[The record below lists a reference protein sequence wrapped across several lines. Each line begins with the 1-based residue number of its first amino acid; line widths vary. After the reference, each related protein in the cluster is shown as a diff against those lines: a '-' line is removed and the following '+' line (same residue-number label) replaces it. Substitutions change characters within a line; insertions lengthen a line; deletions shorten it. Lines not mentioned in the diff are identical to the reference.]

1 MLPATNVNYRCG
13 TLTPAVLED
22 SDALL
27 LGKAPKALLGDVLR
41 HIGWAAH
48 DEPM

>member
-1 MLPATNVNYRCG
+1 MLPTTNANYRCG
-13 TLTPAVLED
+13 ALTPAVLED

-27 LGKAPKALLGDVLR
+27 QAPKALFGDVLR
-41 HIGWAAH
+41 HIAWVDH

>member
-1 MLPATNVNYRCG
+1 MLPITNESLRCCA
-13 TLTPAVLED
+13 LTPAVIED

-27 LGKAPKALLGDVLR
+27 LGKAPKALFGDVLR
-41 HIGWAAH
+41 HIAAAAH